1 MGKTLKY
8 VSEFSFPSDKGY
20 SGSAGKQMVKGYAR
34 GGSCGPMKKADGGAV
49 MGASAPQQQPYQQ
62 SMGQQPQAQ
71 QPSVGAFGFSGFG
84 AAPQQQGGFPA
95 AQEKPMS
102 QQIPGVAPQYKKG
115 GTVKSSKGLAGTRKP
130 MKKADGGRVDD
141 PRRPMIDRTIPEL
154 IDAINRERAMEMAD
168 RMAAERVMELVRP
181 SRRISQGLRSP
192 RAEMARERA
201 IMGED
206 AGYKKGGMAMRKQYP
221 TNNGKPMISG
231 PKAAP
236 APKADMLYSKKE
248 VGAKNLLRDGKAPAL
263 PHAKGSVNMK
273 SGGPVKKAMGGA
285 MPTQTAMRQAA
296 QQQKMTQPG
305 MGLAA
310 QQQPMPPGVSAGAA
324 RPGQP
329 QQPLSQQALQMLQGK
344 SPPPGQP
351 QRQMPPLRGPQGQMP
366 PPGQQ
371 RTQGPMQK
379 TMGNVQAPPE
389 GSEAYRS
396 YQKVIPPQYRQLIES
411 GKMTQQQMSKI
422 MQSPMMQKRM
432 QYESK
437 YTGPMGPQ
445 SPQMQ
450 QLRKELGSAP
460 NTQGLPPR
468 PTGGLGQGLLR
479 PENTTPNLAQRPA
492 GNTGGFANAMSS
504 LFGNTSP
511 VASPGKPGSAMGATP
526 NIGGVPGAVM
536 KKGGVVKKAMGGA
549 MPSGQMKQL
558 PPSRGGNQ
566 SAVPARPAPKVE
578 TAPNVRPMPSPN
590 PRRVPQ
596 VEVNPNARPM
606 PSPNPRQRGQID
618 TRTTP
623 PQMATYKKG
632 GQAKVGKVMSEF
644 KAGELHS
651 GSKSGPVVKS
661 RKQAIAIGL
670 SEARKAKK

>member
-8 VSEFSFPSDKGY
+8 VSEFTFPSDKGY

-34 GGSCGPMKKADGGAV
+34 GGSCGYA
-49 MGASAPQQQPYQQ
+49 
-62 SMGQQPQAQ
+62 
-71 QPSVGAFGFSGFG
+71 
-84 AAPQQQGGFPA
+84 
-95 AQEKPMS
+95 
-102 QQIPGVAPQYKKG
+102 KG
-115 GTVKSSKGLAGTRKP
+115 GMKP

-201 IMGED
+201 LMGD
-206 AGYKKGGMAMRKQYP
+206 DIGYKKGGMAMRKQYP

-248 VGAKNLLRDGKAPAL
+248 VNAKNLLRDGKAPSL

-273 SGGPVKKAMGGA
+273 KGGPVKKAMGGA
-285 MPTQTAMRQAA
+285 MP
-296 QQQKMTQPG
+296 PG
-305 MGLAA
+305 ASGGAL
-310 QQQPMPPGVSAGAA
+310 PPGVKDNSPDPQTAIDRKYVAA
-324 RPGQP
+324 T
-329 QQPLSQQALQMLQGK
+329 QAKMA
-344 SPPPGQP
+344 PPGQ
-351 QRQMPPLRGPQGQMP
+351 PQGQMP
-366 PPGQQ
+366 PPGQPQ
-371 RTQGPMQK
+371 TQGQRPPSGLLQVQNPMRQP
-379 TMGNVQAPPE
+379 MGNVQAPPK
-389 GSEAYRS
+389 GSEAYRM
-396 YQKVIPPQYRQLIES
+396 YERAVPRHYRQQIES
-411 GKMTQQQMSKI
+411 GQMTQQQMSKI

-445 SPQMQ
+445 
-450 QLRKELGSAP
+450 
-460 NTQGLPPR
+460 
-468 PTGGLGQGLLR
+468 R
-479 PENTTPNLAQRPA
+479 PEVQ
-492 GNTGGFANAMSS
+492 
-504 LFGNTSP
+504 
-511 VASPGKPGSAMGATP
+511 
-526 NIGGVPGAVM
+526 
-536 KKGGVVKKAMGGA
+536 
-549 MPSGQMKQL
+549 Q
-558 PPSRGGNQ
+558 
-566 SAVPARPAPKVE
+566 
-578 TAPNVRPMPSPN
+578 PN
-590 PRRVPQ
+590 PRSPTRPGPQ
-596 VEVNPNARPM
+596 VEPAP
-606 PSPNPRQRGQID
+606 ID

-632 GQAKVGKVMSEF
+632 GQTKVGKVMGEF
-644 KAGELHS
+644 KEGKLHS